1 MLPVWSKSLKQ
12 PYPNIS
18 TIESERHA
26 RCILSPLAQHSNK
39 SERFG
44 SQASSPKV
52 AFPVSSPTKAC
63 SSSILLSSS
72 WWRLRVHAF
81 LSDRE
86 LSIHSHRL
94 GLLVKLTE
102 RFCNQSVNVENSHTP
117 ISPMMEKRVLLGFHL
132 EFCLSRFHVSNTH
145 DKWSPLVCAIPTMII
160 MDFIYFSS
168 LTLIEKVKKGE
179 KNRNLGLL
187 VIVFALYT
195 CRPTQP

>member
-18 TIESERHA
+18 TIESERHTL
-26 RCILSPLAQHSNK
+26 CSLSPLAQHSNK

-52 AFPVSSPTKAC
+52 AFPVSFPAKAC

-86 LSIHSHRL
+86 LSIHSHHL

-102 RFCNQSVNVENSHTP
+102 RFCNQSVTVKHIHTP
-117 ISPMMEKRVLLGFHL
+117 IRPMIENRVVLEFHL
-132 EFCLSRFHVSNTH
+132 EFCVKVSYLLITLYGAFMFSRTKAITAYLCYSCCNSNE
-145 DKWSPLVCAIPTMII
+145 L
-160 MDFIYFSS
+160 DFFPINFNY
-168 LTLIEKVKKGE
+168 LNV
-179 KNRNLGLL
+179 NR
-187 VIVFALYT
+187 
-195 CRPTQP
+195 